1 MWGRKG
7 GRERESGDGEN
18 KRGGGER
25 ERERERD
32 CVLPFT
38 DETKTQV
45 LQIDPANLL
54 HMTKTLEAALAE
66 IKTQH
71 CRRIMR
77 NIK

>member
-1 MWGRKG
+1 M
-7 GRERESGDGEN
+7 ES
-18 KRGGGER
+18 ER
-25 ERERERD
+25 EREGEREGGKKRERD
-32 CVLPFT
+32 CVLSIKFT

>member
-7 GRERESGDGEN
+7 ERERERESREGEN
-18 KRGGGER
+18 KRGEG
-25 ERERERD
+25 ERERD

>member
-7 GRERESGDGEN
+7 ERERERESRDGEN
-18 KRGGGER
+18 KRGEG
-25 ERERERD
+25 ERERD